1 MRADA
6 DHAIAV
12 RRAAAAHAKRLARG
26 DEVAAHAECV
36 DGKCRRQR
44 SCVNRADC
52 FLTPSRLLMPLLLRM
67 MPRLLAILPLL
78 LHNGLLL
85 RLHGRPL
92 VVVVVL
98 LLHD

>member
-1 MRADA
+1 
-6 DHAIAV
+6 V

-26 DEVAAHAECV
+26 DEVAAHAECA

-52 FLTPSRLLMPLLLRM
+52 FLTPSRLLMPLLLRV
-67 MPRLLAILPLL
+67 MPLPLAVLLPPL

-92 VVVVVL
+92 VEVVVL